1 MCRVIWLIG
10 SAESGFRLRGL
21 LGSLDRPALRAAT
34 KQGALQ
40 LQQKK
45 VICRSV
51 SNYKRIMTNN
61 HSRSNI
67 LKFWR
72 DVEIFNIAK
81 APDKDDHN
89 RKKRNKCC
97 LRYSEDN
104 IDKAL
109 PWETGGECE
118 AGTLQDKELAW
129 RHIVYLGVKEKA
141 DLTSAMLS
149 IFKERFSEFDL
160 TGDVESLSETTSSK
174 EYGCLAAFSVSQ
186 DGFLNDDFTSAFFSH
201 GIECILNNESV
212 NQTIDRVNKAADQFY
227 ERQKARES
235 AVNLIADDAQEK
247 VPVTWSLLQEEIF
260 NLPNGIRPYCS
271 GEFYVVIASG
281 AIKRKTAAATIERGD
296 HELPIN
302 SFYAKG
308 LDKLSELG
316 QLGAPLTQY
325 LNESIPSRIDVL
337 KNHEAMKSCLAAHKL
352 SLARWPSESRHHL
365 MLAQQA
371 VVSHIDSHFKNNNG
385 LVAVNGPPGTGKTTL
400 LCDVIANVVVQRAIK
415 IARLNSP
422 RDAFLGR
429 KTVELN
435 NREWG
440 FFPIDPAIVGGTGI
454 VVSSNNN
461 SAVENISKELPL
473 KSKISKDF
481 QEQDELAS
489 YFRSVANSVFNEF
502 KKENETCPEAWG
514 LISVALGNKANR
526 TKADKA
532 LFGKPS
538 NKEILDIS
546 SNDLSSLKTTIESVR
561 QLVAKESP
569 NADTEKQLLVRKWEN
584 EKVFF
589 LETLAKIQQRID
601 QFIEIEKIT
610 DRSHELAQQIKNAE
624 NALCTEHQI
633 HPKNVKA
640 IEFSKATLE
649 RRALELQVPIG
660 QAKER
665 CQFLSIEVEELDEL
679 FNLTS
684 IDNAYSLF
692 EKLLN
697 WLGIKTELSKQK
709 SKNIG
714 EAKLKK
720 LDKAKQ
726 HSKQKQDLQGF
737 EQQFSQILHE
747 LEEQDNHYQKELNR
761 HEVTV
766 AAQQNLHRQAEEAL
780 AKDRHVVEQFC
791 RSNNVKV
798 PDVAFFAQ
806 TKDALHL
813 SSVWV
818 SEEFEELRSQLF
830 LSALRLHEAT
840 LRAESGRA
848 SSNFTVVSHLLQGTI
863 SSKASSQDIESIWD
877 LLFFIVPVVS
887 TTLASFDRL
896 FSGLTTESLGW
907 LLIDEAG
914 QATPQS
920 IASALW
926 RSKKAVII
934 GDPLQIEPV
943 MTVPFN
949 IVAELRRQYQVD
961 IKWSPSSE
969 SAQTLSDRTMGLGAY
984 VGSTWT
990 GLPLRSHRR
999 CIDPMFK
1006 VSNAIA
1012 YDNQMVQA
1020 ILNSS
1025 SLDLP
1030 PSAWHDVKGVSS
1042 NEKVVPEEMQA
1053 LEGLLNKFKKSTY
1066 GAWPKDSNGEP
1077 VSLYVISPFK
1087 KVADACS
1094 DKIKNLGLSD
1104 KVKSGT
1110 VHTFQGKEAVLS
1122 LLY

>member
-1 MCRVIWLIG
+1 
-10 SAESGFRLRGL
+10 
-21 LGSLDRPALRAAT
+21 
-34 KQGALQ
+34 
-40 LQQKK
+40 
-45 VICRSV
+45 
-51 SNYKRIMTNN
+51 
-61 HSRSNI
+61 
-67 LKFWR
+67 
-72 DVEIFNIAK
+72 
-81 APDKDDHN
+81 
-89 RKKRNKCC
+89 
-97 LRYSEDN
+97 
-104 IDKAL
+104 
-109 PWETGGECE
+109 
-118 AGTLQDKELAW
+118 
-129 RHIVYLGVKEKA
+129 
-141 DLTSAMLS
+141 
-149 IFKERFSEFDL
+149 
-160 TGDVESLSETTSSK
+160 
-174 EYGCLAAFSVSQ
+174 
-186 DGFLNDDFTSAFFSH
+186 
-201 GIECILNNESV
+201 
-212 NQTIDRVNKAADQFY
+212 
-227 ERQKARES
+227 
-235 AVNLIADDAQEK
+235 
-247 VPVTWSLLQEEIF
+247 
-260 NLPNGIRPYCS
+260 
-271 GEFYVVIASG
+271 
-281 AIKRKTAAATIERGD
+281 
-296 HELPIN
+296 
-302 SFYAKG
+302 
-308 LDKLSELG
+308 
-316 QLGAPLTQY
+316 
-325 LNESIPSRIDVL
+325 
-337 KNHEAMKSCLAAHKL
+337 
-352 SLARWPSESRHHL
+352 
-365 MLAQQA
+365 
-371 VVSHIDSHFKNNNG
+371 
-385 LVAVNGPPGTGKTTL
+385 
-400 LCDVIANVVVQRAIK
+400 
-415 IARLNSP
+415 
-422 RDAFLGR
+422 
-429 KTVELN
+429 
-435 NREWG
+435 
-440 FFPIDPAIVGGTGI
+440 
-454 VVSSNNN
+454 
-461 SAVENISKELPL
+461 
-473 KSKISKDF
+473 
-481 QEQDELAS
+481 
-489 YFRSVANSVFNEF
+489 
-502 KKENETCPEAWG
+502 
-514 LISVALGNKANR
+514 
-526 TKADKA
+526 
-532 LFGKPS
+532 
-538 NKEILDIS
+538 
-546 SNDLSSLKTTIESVR
+546 
-561 QLVAKESP
+561 
-569 NADTEKQLLVRKWEN
+569 
-584 EKVFF
+584 
-589 LETLAKIQQRID
+589 
-601 QFIEIEKIT
+601 
-610 DRSHELAQQIKNAE
+610 
-624 NALCTEHQI
+624 
-633 HPKNVKA
+633 
-640 IEFSKATLE
+640 
-649 RRALELQVPIG
+649 
-660 QAKER
+660 
-665 CQFLSIEVEELDEL
+665 
-679 FNLTS
+679 
-684 IDNAYSLF
+684 
-692 EKLLN
+692 
-697 WLGIKTELSKQK
+697 
-709 SKNIG
+709 
-714 EAKLKK
+714 
-720 LDKAKQ
+720 
-726 HSKQKQDLQGF
+726 
-737 EQQFSQILHE
+737 LHE